1 MDQITVL
8 MVSAGVDSTNQGLKM
23 FGEKK
28 IIPESY
34 KEQNLNLPLLPNIYM
49 GFTLYSQ
56 LLT

>member
-28 IIPESY
+28 IIPEM
-34 KEQNLNLPLLPNIYM
+34 KNMILKM
-49 GFTLYSQ
+49 KT
-56 LLT
+56 